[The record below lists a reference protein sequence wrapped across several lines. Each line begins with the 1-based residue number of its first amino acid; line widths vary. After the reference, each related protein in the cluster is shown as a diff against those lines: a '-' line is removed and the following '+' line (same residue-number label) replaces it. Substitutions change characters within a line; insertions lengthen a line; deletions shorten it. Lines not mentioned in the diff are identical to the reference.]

1 MPLDSKLK
9 RNTEVSVSSSQLQK
23 IGQLHIN
30 RSSRSLSVSKYRN
43 LIANSI
49 NRAKHE
55 ERRLPSKKAES
66 SFISRRTP
74 DISFDASMEYD
85 KLERL
90 TNRYESARNDLLVV
104 QQKVLEFGLREKL
117 NGKLLYEVTEE
128 SEVSFSKLDKSFDD
142 LVGRCFQRQDGL
154 PRLPRGSP
162 GPVRV

>member
-85 KLERL
+85 KLER
-90 TNRYESARNDLLVV
+90 ESARNDLLVV